1 MAAAGSAGAGRSRW
15 TNAFLAGLSAPTAAV
30 SPCPPDTQASFR
42 SRVASPPTHRER
54 REGGNHSSGA
64 KVVEHAGGVGSAQHL
79 PAALPPGQVAITAA
93 VAALA
98 ASEEALGLPAGTAR
112 AAALEQA
119 LLTVGKARALSGE
132 VRTKYRSTHNET
144 SSLLTPRLSSPCHRT
159 PRHASRWRIA
169 GCWWGSSRRTCT
181 AGSREGPAGALAA
194 ARIETVFQ
202 QNRHARR
209 RRHAVSKPTT
219 THHRRQAYTK
229 TTRQPTTC
237 PLYNDKRKSSTTCGL
252 KTRP

>member
-1 MAAAGSAGAGRSRW
+1 MAWQLLAAGVLPSGCPPARARAPPGAPRASWGSQPRPQRRTWYGPRPPLRRPQRRAALSPSASFSVDESNGRDSLRLLS
-15 TNAFLAGLSAPTAAV
+15 TCSADSLPSPLSAPTAAV

-93 VAALA
+93 GAALA
-98 ASEEALGLPAGTAR
+98 ASDEALGLPAGTAR

-132 VRTKYRSTHNET
+132 VRTKYRSTVPH
-144 SSLLTPRLSSPCHRT
+144 
-159 PRHASRWRIA
+159 
-169 GCWWGSSRRTCT
+169 
-181 AGSREGPAGALAA
+181 
-194 ARIETVFQ
+194 
-202 QNRHARR
+202 
-209 RRHAVSKPTT
+209 TT
-219 THHRRQAYTK
+219 KHHPY
-229 TTRQPTTC
+229 
-237 PLYNDKRKSSTTCGL
+237 
-252 KTRP
+252 